1 MPCCVGVLRATLL
14 YLPSCG
20 SCRCSKRLAK
30 MISTMRER
38 MSAKLGNNNDNAF
51 KMRKLFKMYD
61 KQDTGMVRGGGGLM
75 MMQGSTQALVLAAQ
89 LLS

>member
-1 MPCCVGVLRATLL
+1 MTGTLL
-14 YLPSCG
+14 SCV
-20 SCRCSKRLAK
+20 SVVVCSKRLAK

-61 KQDTGMVRGGGGLM
+61 KQDTGLVRHTFCRLC
-75 MMQGSTQALVLAAQ
+75 
-89 LLS
+89 